1 MKKNSIT
8 RRKFLKKTSIGTAG
22 AALSVG
28 GTASI
33 YANIVKQADTP
44 AILGGK
50 PVRTKSLS
58 QPWPIYD
65 DTDVQIYLDAFHS
78 KRWSETDTRETFFTT
93 RFEKKYAELMG
104 VPYCVTTMNGTS
116 SLYASLHILGVG
128 PGDEVIVPPYTFIA
142 TINPVLLL
150 FALPVFVDT
159 DPETFMINADLIEE
173 HITERTKAIL
183 PVHIG
188 GGAADMDKIMAI
200 SKKHNIPVV
209 EDACQA
215 WLGEW
220 RHKKLGAI
228 GDLGCFSFQ
237 ASKNITCGEG
247 GAIIGNDEYLM
258 NRCRAFRGYGRDPKG
273 KEGYPGADFRMSPFQ
288 AAVGLGQI
296 RRFEE
301 QQTLRSN
308 NAAYL
313 DKLLE
318 DIPGFEPHKKYAGQT
333 RHAYHQ
339 YFMRYNKEYFSNLP
353 RSKFTRALRAEG
365 ISMGPMYGSTP
376 LNKQPFIEY
385 HLNLRSF
392 QNIFS
397 KQRLNKYRK
406 DNHCPENDRICE
418 ETGLG
423 MWQPVLLGTKKD
435 MEDIAEAV
443 AKIQKNSSKLL

>member
-1 MKKNSIT
+1 MKKKSIT
-8 RRKFLKKTSIGTAG
+8 RRKFLKKTSFGAAG

-28 GTASI
+28 GTTSI

-50 PVRTKSLS
+50 PVRTKSLGGS
-58 QPWPIYD
+58 WPIYD

-78 KRWSETDTRETFFTT
+78 KRWSEVGSSEKAFTT
-93 RFEKKYAELMG
+93 RFEKKYAELME

-116 SLYASLHILGVG
+116 SLYASLHVLGVG

-173 HITERTKAIL
+173 RITERTKAIL
-183 PVHIG
+183 PVQIG
-188 GGAADMDKIMAI
+188 GGAADMDKIMSI

-220 RHKKLGAI
+220 RNKKLGAI

-237 ASKNITCGEG
+237 SSKNITCGEG

-258 NRCRAFRGYGRDPKG
+258 NRCRAFVSYGRDPKG
-273 KEGYPGADFRMSPFQ
+273 KEAYPGLNLRMSPFQ

-301 QQTLRSN
+301 QQTLRSK
-308 NAAYL
+308 NAEYL
-313 DKLLE
+313 DELLE
-318 DIPGFEPHKKYAGQT
+318 DIPGFEPHKRYPGQT
-333 RHAYHQ
+333 RHAYHR
-339 YFMRYNKEYFSNLP
+339 YFMRYNKEYFNNLP
-353 RSKFTRALRAEG
+353 RSKFIIALRAEG
-365 ISMGPMYGSTP
+365 VSMGPMYGTTP

-385 HLNLRSF
+385 HLNLPTF

-397 KQRLNKYRK
+397 KQRLNKYRRE
-406 DNHCPENDRICE
+406 NNCPENDKICE
-418 ETGLG
+418 ETGLMMG
-423 MWQPVLLGTKKD
+423 QRVLLGTKKD

-443 AKIQKNSSKLL
+443 AKIQKYSSKLL

>member
-1 MKKNSIT
+1 MKKDSIT
-8 RRKFLKKTSIGTAG
+8 RRKFLKKTSIGAAG

-28 GTASI
+28 GTSFA

-58 QPWPIYD
+58 QPWPVYD

-78 KRWSETDTRETFFTT
+78 KRWSETESRKTAFTT
-93 RFEKKYAELMG
+93 KFEEKYAELMG
-104 VPYCVTTMNGTS
+104 VPYCVATTNGTS
-116 SLYASLHILGVG
+116 SLYASLHVLGVG
-128 PGDEVIVPPYTFIA
+128 PGDEVIVPPFTFIA
-142 TINPVLLL
+142 TINPVFLL

-173 HITERTKAIL
+173 RITERTKAIL

-220 RHKKLGAI
+220 RNKKLGAV

-273 KEGYPGADFRMSPFQ
+273 KEGYPGYNLRMTPFQ
-288 AAVGLGQI
+288 AAVGLGQM

-318 DIPGFEPHKKYAGQT
+318 DIPGFEPHKKYLGQT

-339 YFMRYNKEYFSNLP
+339 YFTQYNKEYFNNLP
-353 RSKFTRALRAEG
+353 RSKFIRALRAEG

-376 LNKQPFIEY
+376 LNKQSFIEY
-385 HLNLRSF
+385 HLNLPTF

-397 KQRLNKYRK
+397 KQRLNKYRR
-406 DNHCPENDRICE
+406 DNNCPENDKICE

-423 MWQPVLLGTKKD
+423 MWQRVLLGTKKD

-443 AKIQKNSSKLL
+443 AKIQKNASKLL